1 MGISD
6 YHLKQRHPLTS
17 VRFVTHK
24 GTSMKVSTTTK
35 RGVVGHR
42 MNSTTFIGD
51 HHWTPNRLK
60 TTRFIAANPVVDV
73 KKGDEP
79 PF

>member
-1 MGISD
+1 LS
-6 YHLKQRHPLTS
+6 S

-24 GTSMKVSTTTK
+24 GNSMKKNITTK
-35 RGVVGHR
+35 HGVAGSQKT
-42 MNSTTFIGD
+42 MITSIGD

-60 TTRFIAANPVVDV
+60 TTRFIAANPVVNV